1 MLHRIE
7 TALLFTTGLLL
18 MLPARVH
25 AQAQPVSASNST
37 TVLPGGVSDQDIK
50 MLREDIRAKR
60 KQVVAANMTLTPD
73 EATKFWPMYQQYT
86 DEVIKINDRRTQMM
100 KDYAANYQR
109 MTDEQAKNYVT
120 TSAAVDADLIALRL
134 KYVPQFE
141 QLLSPKQAVQFYQID
156 RRLDLLLNLQ
166 LASLIPLVTPTN

>member
-1 MLHRIE
+1 MIRRTEMAVVL
-7 TALLFTTGLLL
+7 ATGVLV
-18 MLPARVH
+18 MFPATVR
-25 AQAQPVSASNST
+25 AQAQPASTSTSA
-37 TVLPGGVSDQDIK
+37 TVIPGVTEQDIK
-50 MLREDIRAKR
+50 MLREDIRGKR
-60 KQVVAANMTLTPD
+60 KQVVAANMTLSPD
-73 EATKFWPMYQQYT
+73 QATKFWPLYQQYT

-100 KDYAANYQR
+100 KDYAVNYQH

-141 QLLSPKQAVQFYQID
+141 QMLSPKQAVQFYQID

-166 LASLIPLVTPTN
+166 LVSLIPIVNPAN

>member
-1 MLHRIE
+1 MMRRTEMAMVL
-7 TALLFTTGLLL
+7 ATGVLV
-18 MLPARVH
+18 MLPATVR
-25 AQAQPVSASNST
+25 AQAQPAGASSSA
-37 TVLPGGVSDQDIK
+37 TVIPGVTEQDIK
-50 MLREDIRAKR
+50 MLREDIRGKR
-60 KQVVAANMTLTPD
+60 KQVVAANMTLSPD
-73 EATKFWPMYQQYT
+73 QATKFWPLYQQYT

-100 KDYAANYQR
+100 KDYAVNYQH

-134 KYVPQFE
+134 KYVPQIE

-166 LASLIPLVTPTN
+166 LASLIPIVNPAN